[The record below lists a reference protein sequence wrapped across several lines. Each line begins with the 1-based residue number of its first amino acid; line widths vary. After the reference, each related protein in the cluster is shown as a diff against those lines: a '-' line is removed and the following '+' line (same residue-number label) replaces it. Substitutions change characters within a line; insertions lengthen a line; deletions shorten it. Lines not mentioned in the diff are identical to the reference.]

1 METKNKTNSKELV
14 LNYYF
19 MEENYLR
26 LIDANLNR
34 LREGIRVVED
44 IFRYV
49 YNDKQTALKLKEL
62 RHLSRLEN
70 YIELL
75 ETRDVKN
82 DVLRSSIKSEQ
93 NRTDLYSILIANFK
107 RAQESSRV
115 LEEFTK
121 LTSIKEAFLKY
132 FTCEFETI
140 MYKLEF
146 DNKKDLF
153 DYIKKSG
160 VSGANESLDFK
171 NAKKLYKEY
180 NINYLEF
187 EVIFVKTIS
196 KL

>member
-1 METKNKTNSKELV
+1 MN
-14 LNYYF
+14 
-19 MEENYLR
+19 ENYLR

-62 RHLSRLEN
+62 RHLSRLED

-121 LTSIKEAFLKY
+121 LTSIKDSENFKY
-132 FTCEFETI
+132 IRYEL
-140 MYKLEF
+140 YNLEIVLTKITS
-146 DNKKDLF
+146 N
-153 DYIKKSG
+153 
-160 VSGANESLDFK
+160 
-171 NAKKLYKEY
+171 
-180 NINYLEF
+180 
-187 EVIFVKTIS
+187 S
-196 KL
+196 K

>member
-1 METKNKTNSKELV
+1 MN
-14 LNYYF
+14 
-19 MEENYLR
+19 ENYLR

-70 YIELL
+70 YIKLL

-115 LEEFTK
+115 LEEFCK
-121 LTSIKEAFLKY
+121 LISIKDSENFKY
-132 FTCEFETI
+132 IRYEL
-140 MYKLEF
+140 YNLEIVLTKITS
-146 DNKKDLF
+146 N
-153 DYIKKSG
+153 
-160 VSGANESLDFK
+160 
-171 NAKKLYKEY
+171 
-180 NINYLEF
+180 
-187 EVIFVKTIS
+187 S
-196 KL
+196 K

>member
-1 METKNKTNSKELV
+1 MN
-14 LNYYF
+14 
-19 MEENYLR
+19 ENYLR

-49 YNDKQTALKLKEL
+49 YNDKQTATVLKEL

-93 NRTDLYSILIANFK
+93 NRTNLYSILIANFK

-115 LEEFTK
+115 LEEFCKLISVKDSENFKYIRYELYNLEIVLTK
-121 LTSIKEAFLKY
+121 ITS
-132 FTCEFETI
+132 
-140 MYKLEF
+140 
-146 DNKKDLF
+146 N
-153 DYIKKSG
+153 
-160 VSGANESLDFK
+160 
-171 NAKKLYKEY
+171 
-180 NINYLEF
+180 
-187 EVIFVKTIS
+187 S
-196 KL
+196 K

>member
-1 METKNKTNSKELV
+1 MEN
-14 LNYYF
+14 
-19 MEENYLR
+19 NYLR

-49 YNDKQTALKLKEL
+49 YNDKQTAIKLKEL

-75 ETRDVKN
+75 ETRDVNN
-82 DVLRSSIKSEQ
+82 DVLRASIKSEQ

-121 LTSIKEAFLKY
+121 LISIKDSENFKY
-132 FTCEFETI
+132 IRYEL
-140 MYKLEF
+140 YNLEIVLTKITS
-146 DNKKDLF
+146 N
-153 DYIKKSG
+153 
-160 VSGANESLDFK
+160 
-171 NAKKLYKEY
+171 
-180 NINYLEF
+180 
-187 EVIFVKTIS
+187 S
-196 KL
+196 K

>member
-1 METKNKTNSKELV
+1 MEIKNKTNSKELV
-14 LNYYF
+14 LNYQF
-19 MEENYLR
+19 MNENYLR

-49 YNDKQTALKLKEL
+49 YNDKLTALKLKEL

-93 NRTDLYSILIANFK
+93 NRSDLYSILIANFK

-115 LEEFTK
+115 LEEFIK
-121 LTSIKEAFLKY
+121 LTSIKDSENFKY
-132 FTCEFETI
+132 IRYEL
-140 MYKLEF
+140 YNLEIVLTKITS
-146 DNKKDLF
+146 N
-153 DYIKKSG
+153 
-160 VSGANESLDFK
+160 
-171 NAKKLYKEY
+171 
-180 NINYLEF
+180 
-187 EVIFVKTIS
+187 S
-196 KL
+196 K

>member
-1 METKNKTNSKELV
+1 MN
-14 LNYYF
+14 
-19 MEENYLR
+19 ENYLR

-34 LREGIRVVED
+34 LREGVRVVED

-93 NRTDLYSILIANFK
+93 NRSDLYSILIANFK

-121 LTSIKEAFLKY
+121 LTSIKDSENFKY
-132 FTCEFETI
+132 IRYEL
-140 MYKLEF
+140 YNLEIVLTKITS
-146 DNKKDLF
+146 N
-153 DYIKKSG
+153 
-160 VSGANESLDFK
+160 
-171 NAKKLYKEY
+171 
-180 NINYLEF
+180 
-187 EVIFVKTIS
+187 S
-196 KL
+196 K

>member
-1 METKNKTNSKELV
+1 MNK
-14 LNYYF
+14 
-19 MEENYLR
+19 NYLR

-115 LEEFTK
+115 LEEFCKLISIEDSENFKYIRYELYNLEIVLTK
-121 LTSIKEAFLKY
+121 ITS
-132 FTCEFETI
+132 
-140 MYKLEF
+140 
-146 DNKKDLF
+146 N
-153 DYIKKSG
+153 
-160 VSGANESLDFK
+160 
-171 NAKKLYKEY
+171 
-180 NINYLEF
+180 
-187 EVIFVKTIS
+187 S
-196 KL
+196 K

>member
-1 METKNKTNSKELV
+1 MN
-14 LNYYF
+14 
-19 MEENYLR
+19 ENYLR

-93 NRTDLYSILIANFK
+93 SRTDLYSILIANFK

-115 LEEFTK
+115 LEEFIK
-121 LTSIKEAFLKY
+121 LTSIKDSENFKY
-132 FTCEFETI
+132 IRYEL
-140 MYKLEF
+140 YNLEIVLTKITS
-146 DNKKDLF
+146 N
-153 DYIKKSG
+153 
-160 VSGANESLDFK
+160 
-171 NAKKLYKEY
+171 
-180 NINYLEF
+180 
-187 EVIFVKTIS
+187 S
-196 KL
+196 K